1 MKKSLG
7 EHVTEIMTG
16 PIITQE
22 TRAQVTVTATPST
35 KASAFLLKRA
45 MDWTWQD
52 LRDYVITEI
61 TERFGVPQRDAL
73 KESII
78 FKAFIERHGIVNAVL
93 IATCAYRIHHGIWR
107 SAPITV
113 TRFTKNNDPYFAD
126 VLLAQVN
133 G

>member
-1 MKKSLG
+1 
-7 EHVTEIMTG
+7 VTEVMTG
-16 PIITQE
+16 PLV
-22 TRAQVTVTATPST
+22 TREVPAPVVSTVTASKST
-35 KASAFLLKRA
+35 AATAFLLKKA
-45 MDWTWQD
+45 KDWTWQD
-52 LRDYVITEI
+52 LRDYVVAEI
-61 TERFGVPQRDAL
+61 TERFGTPQRDAL

-93 IATCAYRIHHGIWR
+93 IATAAYRIHRGMWR
-107 SAPITV
+107 NAPISV